1 MSDSSKSAAVDFFEQ
16 VLKSFAT
23 IIIMVSIVGFIIG
36 DAAKDVSDLFSMGSS
51 GLSYLSLLQ
60 FLAFSLVSSV
70 IRMILYSD
78 YFAKRIM
85 LLWRIAIML
94 FIYLIMAIVS
104 SILFNWFPI
113 YDLFSWVR
121 FLISITVS
129 FSILIAAMFIKLK
142 IEDKKYSKLLLN
154 YKETTKNES
163 RKTL

>member
-1 MSDSSKSAAVDFFEQ
+1 MSDSSKSAAVDFIEQ
-16 VLKSFAT
+16 VLKSFAA
-23 IIIMVSIVGFIIG
+23 IIIMVSIVGFIVG
-36 DAAKDVSDLFSMGSS
+36 DAAKDVSDLFSMGSA

-94 FIYLIMAIVS
+94 LLYVIMAIGW

-113 YDLFSWVR
+113 YDLLSWVR
-121 FLISITVS
+121 FLISIAVS

-154 YKETTKNES
+154 YKETTKIEND
-163 RKTL
+163 KTL